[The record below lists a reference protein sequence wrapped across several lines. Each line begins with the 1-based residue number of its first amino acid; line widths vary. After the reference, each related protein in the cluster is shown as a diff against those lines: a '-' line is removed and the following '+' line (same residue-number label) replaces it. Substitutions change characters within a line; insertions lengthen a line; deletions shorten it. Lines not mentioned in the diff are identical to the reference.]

1 MSKEKQLKRQK
12 EIIGL
17 LEKTINEELSKPSGG
32 NSDIVTALTTK
43 LNKVK
48 AWQYKEN
55 E

>member
-1 MSKEKQLKRQK
+1 MSKTTQLERQK

-17 LEKTINEELSKPSGG
+17 LEKTIQNELNKPSGG
-32 NSDIVTALTTK
+32 NSDTVTSLTNK

-48 AWQYKEN
+48 DWKYSKN

>member
-1 MSKEKQLKRQK
+1 MSKKKQLQRQK

-17 LEKTINEELSKPSGG
+17 LENTIKEELSKPGGG
-32 NSDIVTALTTK
+32 NSDIVTILTTK

-48 AWQYKEN
+48 DWKYKES